1 MEQLLLTLDF
11 VHKRGII
18 HRDIKL
24 DNILIN
30 RIEETE
36 YNVKIADFGL
46 ATFGGKMGP
55 NGQGETLLTVKC
67 GTPGYAAPEIL
78 RDLGYSFKSDIFSL
92 GAVYFNL
99 MTGCYL
105 FSGAT

>member
-1 MEQLLLTLDF
+1 MIGLMQNRMLNEMQVKVVMEQLLLTLDF
-11 VHKRGII
+11 IHKRGII

-30 RIEETE
+30 KIEEAE

-46 ATFGGKMGP
+46 ATFGGKM
-55 NGQGETLLTVKC
+55 NNDGEGDELLDVKC

-78 RDLGYSFKSDIFSL
+78 RD
-92 GAVYFNL
+92 
-99 MTGCYL
+99 
-105 FSGAT
+105 